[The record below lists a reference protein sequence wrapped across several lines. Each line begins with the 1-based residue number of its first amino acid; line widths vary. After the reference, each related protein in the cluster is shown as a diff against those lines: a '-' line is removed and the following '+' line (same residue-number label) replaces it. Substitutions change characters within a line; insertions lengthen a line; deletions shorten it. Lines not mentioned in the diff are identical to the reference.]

1 MTQPLTP
8 EELTQLFQTIE
19 GESTGKLSELAKV
32 AGLNLAQDYIGAD
45 LSSEDLSEDNLSN
58 ANFRDANL
66 SHANLSESDLNSAV
80 LSNANLHDADLSN
93 ANLSNANLSY
103 ADLSSANLSGANL
116 FHANLDNTNLS
127 NANLSNVN
135 LKGASLLRA
144 KNLITANL
152 VDAVLNTTTF
162 GLSQKEM
169 LDLKQRGAIIE
180 DVTVEDVTVS
190 PVKVLEKSESSTYN
204 LNNANLNQPRRI
216 LLLSANPTDSSQLR
230 LSEEMR
236 EIKEGLKRSTM
247 RDQYS
252 IVTAEAVRYIDIH
265 RVLLQYEPY
274 IIHFSGHGTQ
284 EKGLVFEDELGQTR
298 LVSAEAL
305 ADLFQLFADQVE
317 CVVLNTCYSE
327 TQAHAIAKHI
337 KYVIGMSAEIRDTD
351 AIKFSIGF
359 YDALWSGK
367 TVDFAY
373 KLGCS
378 LMKIADFPANV
389 APTLITNS
397 RISSSPIPLR
407 NQNQQTSY
415 LGKTILLQ
423 RPNSNKTENSSLVC
437 QNIGDLNSEE
447 NDSNIEFLLMKI
459 HVEPVDSQKVNL
471 YIIANFSEQRIEVNG
486 VTIWFGLKRGQLKLY
501 LKNGIIPIES
511 IDTSQFVNC
520 QVDLARGTENDICWI
535 FQANTTQ
542 TDTLKCLI
550 NRIKLGTVV
559 KSMQQTTSQQPVDAE
574 DSTICS
580 IKATFEATSITDFC
594 ITEIENENEQKNS
607 LLGLFRNKKKKAFA
621 ERLILLNYLK
631 PRLKPCIVQA
641 EFNV

>member
-1 MTQPLTP
+1 M
-8 EELTQLFQTIE
+8 
-19 GESTGKLSELAKV
+19 
-32 AGLNLAQDYIGAD
+32 
-45 LSSEDLSEDNLSN
+45 SN
-58 ANFRDANL
+58 
-66 SHANLSESDLNSAV
+66 H
-80 LSNANLHDADLSN
+80 
-93 ANLSNANLSY
+93 
-103 ADLSSANLSGANL
+103 
-116 FHANLDNTNLS
+116 
-127 NANLSNVN
+127 
-135 LKGASLLRA
+135 
-144 KNLITANL
+144 
-152 VDAVLNTTTF
+152 
-162 GLSQKEM
+162 
-169 LDLKQRGAIIE
+169 
-180 DVTVEDVTVS
+180 
-190 PVKVLEKSESSTYN
+190 P
-204 LNNANLNQPRRI
+204 NQPRKV
-216 LLLSANPTDSSQLR
+216 LLLSANPTGSSQLR

-247 RDQYS
+247 RDQYL
-252 IVTAEAVRYIDIH
+252 IVTAEAVRYTDIH
-265 RVLLQYEPY
+265 RSLLDYEPH
-274 IIHFSGHGTQ
+274 IIHFSGHGVQ
-284 EKGLVFEDELGQTR
+284 EEGLVFEDELGQIK

-305 ADLFQLFADQVE
+305 AELFQLFADQVE
-317 CVVLNTCYSE
+317 CVVLNACYSE
-327 TQAHAIAKHI
+327 MQAHAIAKHI
-337 KYVIGMSAEIRDTD
+337 KYVIGMSLEIRDTD

-397 RISSSPIPLR
+397 RTSSSPIPLR

-423 RPNSNKTENSSLVC
+423 RPNSNKTDNSSLVC

-447 NDSNIEFLLMKI
+447 NDSNIKFLLMKI
-459 HVEPVDSQKVNL
+459 HIEPVDSQKVNL

-511 IDTSQFVNC
+511 VDTSQFVNC
-520 QVDLARGTENDICWI
+520 QVDMSGGVENDICWT

-542 TDTLKCLI
+542 NGTLKCLI
-550 NRIKLGTVV
+550 NRVKLGTVV
-559 KSMQQTTSQQPVDAE
+559 KSKSMQQTTSQQPVDTE

-580 IKATFEATSITDFC
+580 IKATFEASSTTDFC
-594 ITEIENENEQKNS
+594 ITEMENENEEKNL
-607 LLGLFRNKKKKAFA
+607 LLGLFRNKKKKAVV